1 MSAPFS
7 SDPSSFLSQDMEE
20 DAASPGPP
28 LYDPPLSAAADTASI
43 PATLPYPAASVATE
57 SLPAG
62 ATPPPMAALQLGT
75 LAPMATSSEGE
86 YMDASGPST
95 PQISIHLTATP
106 ETAAQVYSPTPEAH
120 PPSSP
125 LPGSRA
131 DRLRG
136 GHGPSGSAIPS
147 SPLSAVFSAGSYS
160 HPVTRYLVIEDGS
173 LPENIRAGVLEL
185 VPHLIPRHIV
195 LDSALEATLASA
207 GAPNTLIYRVSF
219 EHSPLMIESRHLQV
233 GYFPASNEPDTGGHI
248 LVRYHRT
255 IEAFRALGR
264 IVTAFDHM
272 TPDSEPAELF
282 SFSEEAQLETLGT
295 MIDCSRNGVLIVD
308 RVHELL
314 RYCSLLGINMVQLY
328 TEDTYKVPDEPF
340 FGYLRGPYTYHELSD
355 IDNYAFNLGV
365 EVIPC
370 IQTLGHLGQI
380 LQWPRFAHVRDT
392 SEVLLSK
399 FDETYELIE
408 KMVRSVTAPFR
419 SKRIHIGMDEAH
431 GVGEGR
437 FREFYGHEEGTK
449 IFVDHLKRVTDICRT
464 MDLKPMIWSDMLF
477 CLAAKN
483 NALHAYYDQNNTAAS
498 EHVIDCLPPDLELV
512 FWNYY
517 HTDPE
522 IYAKKL
528 QQHRELGCANPWM
541 AGGAWTWNRLWCS
554 LPFTLES
561 NQASLTVSK
570 RANGGVDHYMLTIW
584 GDEGNECDFFS
595 ALPAL
600 VFVAHHGYTPA
611 ERIDHSFMTHSFASI
626 CGGHFDDWVHAS
638 KLDEAPPPI
647 HNPSGAPGPDARMLL
662 PPNLSKWLLW
672 EDPFL
677 SFMSP
682 QYTGFDL
689 EDHYQKLSSHLFRA
703 AGQRQR
709 YPLNLRLQLPARLAQ
724 VLAHK
729 CHLRER
735 MVYAYR
741 CGNLYQLYE
750 LVSTRLEPLIRHT
763 RMLWQYHRALW
774 MYMYKPY
781 GWEVVELRYG
791 GLLTR
796 MQTMRDRIMRYVEC
810 QSSKIAGNQQQQQQQ
825 QQSQHNGNGSM
836 SVEVGGTGSANE
848 SPNALKVNGAMRSDT
863 TMERDEQS
871 ANVPSGSGDPPLNGK
886 GKVQGIHGSA
896 ASTGKPHLSSPPPLG
911 APRSTWIGTEA
922 VSRDNHPLAFGLN
935 DPHNLAAS
943 GFPLPYADSIPEFE
957 EDLQTVY
964 EHAGTMLL
972 LDYGR
977 VTTPSRLG

>member
-1 MSAPFS
+1 
-7 SDPSSFLSQDMEE
+7 
-20 DAASPGPP
+20 
-28 LYDPPLSAAADTASI
+28 
-43 PATLPYPAASVATE
+43 
-57 SLPAG
+57 
-62 ATPPPMAALQLGT
+62 
-75 LAPMATSSEGE
+75 
-86 YMDASGPST
+86 
-95 PQISIHLTATP
+95 
-106 ETAAQVYSPTPEAH
+106 
-120 PPSSP
+120 
-125 LPGSRA
+125 
-131 DRLRG
+131 
-136 GHGPSGSAIPS
+136 
-147 SPLSAVFSAGSYS
+147 
-160 HPVTRYLVIEDGS
+160 
-173 LPENIRAGVLEL
+173 
-185 VPHLIPRHIV
+185 
-195 LDSALEATLASA
+195 
-207 GAPNTLIYRVSF
+207 
-219 EHSPLMIESRHLQV
+219 
-233 GYFPASNEPDTGGHI
+233 
-248 LVRYHRT
+248 
-255 IEAFRALGR
+255 
-264 IVTAFDHM
+264 
-272 TPDSEPAELF
+272 
-282 SFSEEAQLETLGT
+282 
-295 MIDCSRNGVLIVD
+295 
-308 RVHELL
+308 
-314 RYCSLLGINMVQLY
+314 MVQLY

-399 FDETYELIE
+399 FDETYD
-408 KMVRSVTAPFR
+408 VTAPFR

-825 QQSQHNGNGSM
+825 QQSQHN
-836 SVEVGGTGSANE
+836 
-848 SPNALKVNGAMRSDT
+848 
-863 TMERDEQS
+863 
-871 ANVPSGSGDPPLNGK
+871 
-886 GKVQGIHGSA
+886 
-896 ASTGKPHLSSPPPLG
+896 
-911 APRSTWIGTEA
+911 
-922 VSRDNHPLAFGLN
+922 
-935 DPHNLAAS
+935 AAS

-957 EDLQTVY
+957 EDLQAVY